1 MIVQVKLFATLRKYH
16 PAGESNDP
24 APIELPDGATV
35 ADLLA
40 RLGIPPTHA
49 GMVISRDEKL
59 ALQALLV
66 DGQEVILFP
75 PIAGGACS
83 PRG

>member
-1 MIVQVKLFATLRKYH
+1 MIVQVKLFATLRRYH
-16 PAGESNDP
+16 PAGETNEP
-24 APIELPDGATV
+24 AVVELADGATV

-40 RLGIPPTHA
+40 RLGILPSHA

-59 ALQALLV
+59 ALHAPLV

-75 PIAGGACS
+75 PIAGGV
-83 PRG
+83 